1 MTLKQRFRAHGNDG
15 NEYEVCVWVPRINT
29 STLSGRSSAEGLP
42 ELRTSTG
49 LAVNVLGK
57 GRYQIVQTGVVL
69 ESSDPRAF

>member
-1 MTLKQRFRAHGNDG
+1 MTLKQRFRAQGNDG
-15 NEYEVCVWVPRINT
+15 SEYEVCVWVPRIST

-69 ESSDPRAF
+69 ESDDPRAF